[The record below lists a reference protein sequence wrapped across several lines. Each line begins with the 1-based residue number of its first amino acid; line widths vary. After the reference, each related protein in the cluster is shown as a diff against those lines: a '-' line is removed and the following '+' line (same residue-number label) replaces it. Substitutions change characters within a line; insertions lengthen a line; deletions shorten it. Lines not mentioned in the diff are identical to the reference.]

1 MDFEVSVLRE
11 RVAQLEK
18 ALAAGDEVWV
28 KFGLSTAECRV
39 FAAMM
44 KMPVLRR
51 DSMQLLMANTKDEA
65 VTANAEAVVIF
76 RMRKKLRKHTI
87 KIEIETVPG
96 TGYRLTDEMKDRAR
110 GLQ

>member
-1 MDFEVSVLRE
+1 MQVDILRE

-18 ALAAGDEVWV
+18 ALTVGDEVWV
-28 KFGLSTAECRV
+28 KFGLSTSECRI
-39 FAAMM
+39 FAALM

-65 VTANAEAVVIF
+65 VTANAEAVVIY

-96 TGYRLTDEMKDRAR
+96 TGYMLSGEMKERAR
-110 GLQ
+110 RLR